1 MVLELIVSLSAD
13 GNLASIVEEQSYNGG
28 GHTIRRLSVQSKHVG
43 GEVMQEIMDKWSQVR
58 SVSFYGL
65 QEQGILHLQELYSL
79 RVLVFDYNSHLGNQH
94 VKHIGSF
101 FRLTFLGINSSE
113 VTELPECIGDLKYLQ
128 TLDITGSGIRKLPP
142 SIGRLQKLVR
152 LLVDFGVV
160 LPDETGDLRA
170 LQELRTVFTCSIR
183 FVEALGCLTK
193 LKTLVIAMPNRE
205 QLRCD
210 TEQYEE
216 AFKSSFAAIGKH
228 GLQSLRI
235 FKRNILEEELVD
247 ILCCTA
253 PCLRELVVI
262 GVTHLSKQIV
272 SLPNLTYLDLRIERI
287 KQEHLCIL
295 GGIPAL
301 LYVHLLVEHAPDE
314 RLTVRSQQFRCLK
327 EFNLSLI
334 YGRGGGLEM
343 LFLQEAMPEL
353 RYLYLD
359 FGAKETES
367 KMGFAFSFEHL
378 ASLEHISVKIDS
390 ENATRSRVEAA
401 EAAIR
406 NAVSIHPGRPTL
418 VLDVGGITIED
429 NGDEG
434 EEDLSG
440 YGIDEVLEEHS

>member
-1 MVLELIVSLSAD
+1 
-13 GNLASIVEEQSYNGG
+13 
-28 GHTIRRLSVQSKHVG
+28 VG

-58 SVSFYGL
+58 SISFYGL

-79 RVLVFDYNSHLGNQH
+79 RILVFYYNSHLGNQH

-152 LLVDFGVV
+152 LLVHYNVQ
-160 LPDETGDLRA
+160 LPDEVGDLQA

-193 LKTLVIAMPNRE
+193 LKKLSINMPNRE
-205 QLRCD
+205 QLGCH

-228 GLQSLRI
+228 GLQSLCI
-235 FKRNILEEELVD
+235 GKNNILGEEFMD

-253 PCLRELVVI
+253 PCLRKLTVHSSSI
-262 GVTHLSKQIV
+262 TYLSKQMV
-272 SLPNLTYLDLRIERI
+272 SLANLTYLDLNIERI
-287 KQEHLCIL
+287 KEEHLCIL

-327 EFNLSLI
+327 EFSFTI
-334 YGRGGGLEM
+334 CFGRGGGLEM

-353 RYLYLD
+353 RYLSLGV
-359 FGAKETES
+359 GAKETES

-378 ASLEHISVKIDS
+378 ASLEHISISIDS
-390 ENATRSRVEAA
+390 HNATRSRVEAA
-401 EAAIR
+401 ENAIR

-418 VLDVGGITIED
+418 DLSVYGTMTED
-429 NGDEG
+429 NDDEG
-434 EEDLSG
+434 KEDISG
-440 YGIDEVLEEHS
+440 YGMDEVLEEHS

>member
-1 MVLELIVSLSAD
+1 
-13 GNLASIVEEQSYNGG
+13 
-28 GHTIRRLSVQSKHVG
+28 
-43 GEVMQEIMDKWSQVR
+43 
-58 SVSFYGL
+58 
-65 QEQGILHLQELYSL
+65 
-79 RVLVFDYNSHLGNQH
+79 
-94 VKHIGSF
+94 
-101 FRLTFLGINSSE
+101 
-113 VTELPECIGDLKYLQ
+113 
-128 TLDITGSGIRKLPP
+128 
-142 SIGRLQKLVR
+142 
-152 LLVDFGVV
+152 
-160 LPDETGDLRA
+160 
-170 LQELRTVFTCSIR
+170 
-183 FVEALGCLTK
+183 VEALGCLTK
-193 LKTLVIAMPNRE
+193 LKTLGIYMPNRE
-205 QLRCD
+205 RLGCH

-327 EFNLSLI
+327 EFSFTI
-334 YGRGGGLEM
+334 CFGRGGGLEM

-353 RYLYLD
+353 RYLSLGV
-359 FGAKETES
+359 GAKETES

-378 ASLEHISVKIDS
+378 ASLEHISVSIDS
-390 ENATRSRVEAA
+390 HNATRSRVEAA
-401 EAAIR
+401 ENAIR

-418 VLDVGGITIED
+418 DLSVYGTMTED
-429 NGDEG
+429 NDDEG
-434 EEDLSG
+434 KEDISG
-440 YGIDEVLEEHS
+440 YGMDEVLEEHS

>member
-1 MVLELIVSLSAD
+1 
-13 GNLASIVEEQSYNGG
+13 
-28 GHTIRRLSVQSKHVG
+28 
-43 GEVMQEIMDKWSQVR
+43 
-58 SVSFYGL
+58 
-65 QEQGILHLQELYSL
+65 
-79 RVLVFDYNSHLGNQH
+79 
-94 VKHIGSF
+94 
-101 FRLTFLGINSSE
+101 
-113 VTELPECIGDLKYLQ
+113 
-128 TLDITGSGIRKLPP
+128 
-142 SIGRLQKLVR
+142 
-152 LLVDFGVV
+152 
-160 LPDETGDLRA
+160 
-170 LQELRTVFTCSIR
+170 
-183 FVEALGCLTK
+183 VEALGCLTK
-193 LKTLVIAMPNRE
+193 LKTLGIYMPNRE
-205 QLRCD
+205 RLGCH

-418 VLDVGGITIED
+418 VLDVEGITIED

>member
-1 MVLELIVSLSAD
+1 
-13 GNLASIVEEQSYNGG
+13 
-28 GHTIRRLSVQSKHVG
+28 VG

-58 SVSFYGL
+58 SISFYGL

-79 RVLVFDYNSHLGNQH
+79 RILVFYYNSHLGNQH

-101 FRLTFLGINSSE
+101 FRLTFLCINSSE

-128 TLDITGSGIRKLPP
+128 TLDIQGSGIRKLPP

-152 LLVDFGVV
+152 LLVYENVV
-160 LPDETGDLRA
+160 LPDEIGDLQA
-170 LQELRTVFTCSIR
+170 LQELQTVSICSVR

-193 LKTLVIAMPNRE
+193 LKTLDITTPNRE
-205 QLRCD
+205 QVGCD

-235 FKRNILEEELVD
+235 GVNTSDILEEELMD
-247 ILCCTA
+247 IVCCTT
-253 PCLRELVVI
+253 PCLRELQLYGYCI
-262 GVTHLSKQIV
+262 TRLSKQMV
-272 SLPNLTYLDLRIERI
+272 SLANLTYLNLRRIEMI
-287 KQEHLCIL
+287 KQEDLCIL

-301 LYVHLLVEHAPDE
+301 LSAHLLVDHAPDE

-327 EFNLSLI
+327 EFEFSILC
-334 YGRGGGLEM
+334 GGGGGLEM

-353 RYLYLD
+353 RYLSLG

-378 ASLEHISVKIDS
+378 ASLEHIRVAIDS
-390 ENATRSRVEAA
+390 LGATRSRVEAA

-406 NAVSIHPGRPTL
+406 NAISIHPGRPTL
-418 VLDVGGITIED
+418 VMSVAGTTIEELQG
-429 NGDEG
+429 NSVAFMNFPNSSVSSDEPIVRKYAT
-434 EEDLSG
+434 D
-440 YGIDEVLEEHS
+440 VLLFLFSVDAEKLKLLICKTRSP